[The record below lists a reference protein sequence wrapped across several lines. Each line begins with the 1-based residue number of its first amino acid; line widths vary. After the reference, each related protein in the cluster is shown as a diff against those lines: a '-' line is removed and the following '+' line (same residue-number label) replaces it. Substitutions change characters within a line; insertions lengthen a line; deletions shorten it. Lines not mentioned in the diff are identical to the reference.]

1 MVLFPER
8 AGEEFD
14 WFAFDEAGQV
24 AVFATAGSGPVHA
37 QVPLE
42 ASIHD
47 AVGDRIEVSGWG
59 TNAVWDSYARVGL
72 YAYDWDGQQNCY
84 RRVAEPFLAVTEEL
98 SAHLGAAALPRLSLS
113 FRGSTTIAV
122 EVA

>member
-1 MVLFPER
+1 MVLFRER

-37 QVPLE
+37 QVPLQ

-47 AVGDRIEVSGWG
+47 ALGDRIEVSGWG
-59 TNAVWDSYARVGL
+59 TNAVWGSYARVGL
-72 YAYDWDGQQNCY
+72 YVYDWDGQQNCY
-84 RRVAEPFLAVTEEL
+84 RRVAEPFRSQKLQL
-98 SAHLGAAALPRLSLS
+98 
-113 FRGSTTIAV
+113 IAILV
-122 EVA
+122 

>member
-1 MVLFPER
+1 MVPFPDR

-14 WFAFDEAGQV
+14 WFALDEAGQV

-37 QVPLE
+37 QVPLQT
-42 ASIHD
+42 SIHD
-47 AVGDRIEVSGWG
+47 AVGDRIEMSGWG

-84 RRVAEPFLAVTEEL
+84 RRVAEPFRAVTEEL
-98 SAHLGAAALPRLSLS
+98 SAHLGAAALPRLRLS
-113 FRGSTTIAV
+113 FRGSTTIAF